1 MNNIISISKITKF
14 IDFNKDKLCINDL
27 SLPKNKDIY
36 ILSIIGKA
44 RTGKSS
50 LLNCIITNII
60 NKDCDKLKQFK
71 TSDSDEHCTHGV
83 DACFIEYNNK
93 LILILDVQGI
103 EYHDS
108 SLDTK
113 MLLIIYLI
121 SNLIIFNEKHLICNA
136 TLQSLLPLTTF
147 ISCLELSSFNK
158 PNIMFRISDCDL
170 KLEPLKHLHK
180 TLEKRQDQYQNIRE
194 TINELFIKIDCVITT
209 SLDKSDKKYLNNN
222 KYLEFLENEECNF
235 LNICNDIIDNL
246 LFCPLKFNSNN
257 YINLTKEFSL
267 NINENNKIDY
277 NKLDINYQIAKNEI
291 LEWLNNNISENDF
304 LDIQVNG
311 TQHDV
316 DTIITPFKNEFETK
330 LDKFNKRFTNINS
343 SIKDTYFN
351 NIQNKYLAIYNTA
364 IEKTISKA
372 TDSINNIIDCSFKNT
387 FSNITFIFPNNEN
400 IILINNNTKY
410 EYNYES
416 IINDF
421 IDRIKSSE
429 QINIYH
435 KETVDNICNKLFE
448 RFDYILQDLNEKKKV
463 FNDFVINDKIDQIKE
478 YSINN
483 INNIWEVIKTT
494 YIKDFTLN
502 FENVRNL
509 LIFNFI
515 NNLPDTIIDG
525 LECSLYKN
533 EIIDIK
539 INVLNIDIKMLLHIE
554 VFITS
559 YNDKI
564 KSVKDN
570 FIKYRDNIAR
580 EILLTYDEEPNYG
593 NLLNSKIKYPTY
605 NLSILEYTYMDSNMY
620 IKYNFVKE
628 KLNNIFT
635 KLYDFEYVKLVLF
648 LDNYDYHNKD
658 EIKNK
663 LSKYYEL
670 ILSDK
675 IDDDIKKI
683 LKNDYIN
690 ILFDIIIINL

>member
-1 MNNIISISKITKF
+1 MLVTKKLSNEKTRNDTIIPAKGISTFTIYGENKILKNRTFIKNGFIEKNKLEQLYNDHNTSNDHIFFSYGNIKGNFYFKNNDNILENILDNDYYFKEYALVEKKTEYYKLMFDFDFKNKNGECDKYIDNSIKIVDFIINHINTTLEQSFIKPNIKYIYCDKNEGSGIHLYYPEIIVNKFIHSEIYKSTFAKIIKNDIFDLSELEWSQIFDDCITNANGLRLPYFYIKGTFYKQNKSKSTYKISEYDGAPDLNILQLCCIRTNKTEIYPKTAIVTHEKINDSNQSRKIVKKNVIKQMTHDKSGNINKISI
-14 IDFNKDKLCINDL
+14 DVLDKLLECVNIDKFLKYESWFALKFMVFNCNNSIDACKIFHKYCCIGKYKNIQYDEIENAFMKTTEHSLFDATVLRCYARNDNL
-27 SLPKNKDIY
+27 TLFNSYKLGTVYDTQTFNTIKISLPKM
-36 ILSIIGKA
+36 
-44 RTGKSS
+44 T
-50 LLNCIITNII
+50 
-60 NKDCDKLKQFK
+60 KLQ
-71 TSDSDEHCTHGV
+71 DDE
-83 DACFIEYNNK
+83 N
-93 LILILDVQGI
+93 
-103 EYHDS
+103 
-108 SLDTK
+108 DTV
-113 MLLIIYLI
+113 MEI
-121 SNLIIFNEKHLICNA
+121 S
-136 TLQSLLPLTTF
+136 
-147 ISCLELSSFNK
+147 
-158 PNIMFRISDCDL
+158 M
-170 KLEPLKHLHK
+170 
-180 TLEKRQDQYQNIRE
+180 
-194 TINELFIKIDCVITT
+194 
-209 SLDKSDKKYLNNN
+209 KK
-222 KYLEFLENEECNF
+222 F
-235 LNICNDIIDNL
+235 LNDKNKHI
-246 LFCPLKFNSNN
+246 FCIHSG
-257 YINLTKEFSL
+257 Y
-267 NINENNKIDY
+267 
-277 NKLDINYQIAKNEI
+277 
-291 LEWLNNNISENDF
+291 
-304 LDIQVNG
+304 G
-311 TQHDV
+311 TG
-316 DTIITPFKNEFETK
+316 
-330 LDKFNKRFTNINS
+330 
-343 SIKDTYFN
+343 
-351 NIQNKYLAIYNTA
+351 
-364 IEKTISKA
+364 
-372 TDSINNIIDCSFKNT
+372 
-387 FSNITFIFPNNEN
+387 
-400 IILINNNTKY
+400 
-410 EYNYES
+410 
-416 IINDF
+416 
-421 IDRIKSSE
+421 
-429 QINIYH
+429 
-435 KETVDNICNKLFE
+435 
-448 RFDYILQDLNEKKKV
+448 
-463 FNDFVINDKIDQIKE
+463 
-478 YSINN
+478 
-483 INNIWEVIKTT
+483 KTT

-675 IDDDIKKI
+675 IDDNIKKI